1 MCMNQAG
8 SMSVFS
14 VCVRTDV
21 WEFPDYHVVNKGMF
35 AISAVWD
42 ERLPR
47 NGHHHQIL
55 TNDFVMVVIENT
67 DF

>member
-1 MCMNQAG
+1 MNQAG
-8 SMSVFS
+8 SMSVSS

-21 WEFPDYHVVNKGMF
+21 WEFPDYPVVNRGMF
-35 AISAVWD
+35 AISAVRD

-47 NGHHHQIL
+47 NVHHHQNL
-55 TNDFVMVVIENT
+55 TNDFMMVVIENT